1 MNDMSIFRPVN
12 NIELN
17 LISKSLDKISTNLLP
32 FLNKLNRLLYIS
44 IKNLTKE
51 KNYPSIHLVSSEQH
65 EFLNEVKYK
74 NIIYAGGLFFGLIK
88 KGEFLLS
95 IEGAEF
101 LYISN
106 FFTDFKKLILNENG
120 EKSILYGNNIL
131 KKMLVHSPIDLK
143 KTDFLLL
150 LNEND
155 EILGLGFSQT
165 NNEQILNLKPSDLIA
180 LNLSDKGY
188 YLRQQ

>member
-1 MNDMSIFRPVN
+1 
-12 NIELN
+12 
-17 LISKSLDKISTNLLP
+17 
-32 FLNKLNRLLYIS
+32 
-44 IKNLTKE
+44 
-51 KNYPSIHLVSSEQH
+51 
-65 EFLNEVKYK
+65 
-74 NIIYAGGLFFGLIK
+74 
-88 KGEFLLS
+88 LLS